1 MEKNAKYGKRRDFK
15 RREINQLETAEQDS
29 DKSEEENEYSS
40 EQSDD
45 TGSDGSTSADET
57 AEINCIEDSIATTSE
72 TKGFGK
78 PKGKKKL
85 DTDPN
90 VFSGKR
96 RNNAI
101 ELELRTN
108 LPYNSFKKSHVLAF

>member
-1 MEKNAKYGKRRDFK
+1 M
-15 RREINQLETAEQDS
+15 ETAEQDS

-40 EQSDD
+40 EQSED
-45 TGSDGSTSADET
+45 TRSDGSTSAEEA
-57 AEINCIEDSIATTSE
+57 AEINFIEDIIATTNE
-72 TKGFGK
+72 TKGFSK

-90 VFSGKR
+90 AFSEKR

-101 ELELRTN
+101 ELELRTK
-108 LPYNSFKKSHVLAF
+108 LPYNNFKKVSCTGILDSGNSCKISAFSLDFSKN